1 MMPDINEHLT
11 EIARK
16 IADEKIAELEKYS
29 LEVDIKFSFGNYY
42 ARYRLNSDSAYW
54 LEDVVVITVS
64 LKEVLKTIME
74 SEE

>member
-1 MMPDINEHLT
+1 MMPDINEHLA

-29 LEVDIKFSFGNYY
+29 LNVDIEFSFGNYY
-42 ARYRLNSDSAYW
+42 VKYRLNSNSAYW
-54 LEDVVVITVS
+54 LEDVAVITVS